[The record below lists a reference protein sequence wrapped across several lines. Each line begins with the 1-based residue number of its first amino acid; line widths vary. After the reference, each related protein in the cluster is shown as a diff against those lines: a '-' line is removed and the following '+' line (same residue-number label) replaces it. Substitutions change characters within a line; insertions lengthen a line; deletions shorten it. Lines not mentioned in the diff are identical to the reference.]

1 MEKKK
6 ELTEVLVLLHK
17 FGSMEVKTSFLE
29 TGYKDDVCINY
40 PTTKDGWVCSSSRN
54 NWLVDNSLPIKF
66 SPPKYGAFN
75 EIGWL

>member
-1 MEKKK
+1 M
-6 ELTEVLVLLHK
+6 LVWQRM
-17 FGSMEVKTSFLE
+17 S
-29 TGYKDDVCINY
+29 INY